1 MSALFFIFFT
11 VFLIVVQTIVLP
23 DLPFFMQCFDLMI
36 INVLFLCLVSTRYTT
51 VLSIVVIGVV
61 MDSLS
66 GVPFFYHLFSYL
78 WIYILVYLVRQVLFQ
93 RSMVFVLVISMVSV
107 LIQHGLLLFSIF
119 VRTSGQEVL
128 EFDFSLLILQVI
140 LGFVFIPP
148 GVWLAS
154 AMHRLWMKTGQAFR
168 QKVLKARHG

>member
-1 MSALFFIFFT
+1 
-11 VFLIVVQTIVLP
+11 
-23 DLPFFMQCFDLMI
+23 
-36 INVLFLCLVSTRYTT
+36 
-51 VLSIVVIGVV
+51 
-61 MDSLS
+61 
-66 GVPFFYHLFSYL
+66 
-78 WIYILVYLVRQVLFQ
+78 
-93 RSMVFVLVISMVSV
+93 MVFVLVISMVSV